1 MFNEAG
7 LSDFGE
13 LRKGITRR
21 QHDLSFVAFDLVHLN
36 GHDLRDMALEERR
49 EILVSMIE
57 PGGSI
62 QFSEPLP
69 GDAKAIYH
77 LPSRPASRAW
87 SKRRDSKYRSGPSSH
102 MGGGG
107 SAKG

>member
-13 LRKGITRR
+13 LRK

-87 SKRRDSKYRSGPSSH
+87 CRSGATANTGAGRRGTWAAGVQRKVSQS
-102 MGGGG
+102 
-107 SAKG
+107 